1 LKTFRCAISE
11 VWTAPIPGAPPPVAM
26 KSGAIGNLFLSR
38 EGWQTM
44 SEDGY
49 KIFGVDTD
57 LALFKYPNAAA
68 GPRILNRL
76 AVRPSMIAVHG
87 ILHGSDRRI
96 DIDLV
101 GPDAAQ
107 AQDIAWTG
115 AAEIEVKLTARG
127 SYALHG
133 HHETSVVRVW
143 PTRILVQ
150 GAPEIDPTLSGEVDL
165 LSCELAGLVQHIK
178 FAHHG
183 APIILTLTQ
192 DGINAFHVVPGLADT
207 PSPRPSSRPSPLA
220 S

>member
-1 LKTFRCAISE
+1 MGTDTHAMVEQVKIEHVDALTVSFTTRSASKSGTPDDCLLKTFRCAISE

-38 EGWQTM
+38 DGWQTM

-68 GPRILNRL
+68 GPRSVNRL
-76 AVRPSMIAVHG
+76 AVRLLMIAVHR

-115 AAEIEVKLTARG
+115 AA
-127 SYALHG
+127 
-133 HHETSVVRVW
+133 
-143 PTRILVQ
+143 
-150 GAPEIDPTLSGEVDL
+150 
-165 LSCELAGLVQHIK
+165 
-178 FAHHG
+178 
-183 APIILTLTQ
+183 
-192 DGINAFHVVPGLADT
+192 
-207 PSPRPSSRPSPLA
+207 
-220 S
+220 